1 MLCVVS
7 MVKKYSKIGRN
18 WSYRYRMIDG
28 KRRRVKVRRVGNKTR
43 VRVVGHRNKAD
54 TIRRRKK

>member
-1 MLCVVS
+1 MND

-18 WSYRYRMIDG
+18 WSYRYRMING
-28 KRRRVKVRRVGNKTR
+28 KKKRVKVRRVGGKIK